1 MGSGLHT
8 LMADAIVGPSRTLPC
23 IYEYSSS
30 IIPVMRFHQANGAS
44 GSVRIKTVQAL
55 ETFYT
60 ASILLPEIH
69 LSQEGPQT
77 SLWAILS
84 KRLGA

>member
-1 MGSGLHT
+1 MRSGLHK
-8 LMADAIVGPSRTLPC
+8 LIADAIVGPSRTLPC

-30 IIPVMRFHQANGAS
+30 INPVMWFHQGNGAS

-55 ETFYT
+55 ETFDT
-60 ASILLPEIH
+60 ASILLPEIP

-84 KRLGA
+84 KKLGA